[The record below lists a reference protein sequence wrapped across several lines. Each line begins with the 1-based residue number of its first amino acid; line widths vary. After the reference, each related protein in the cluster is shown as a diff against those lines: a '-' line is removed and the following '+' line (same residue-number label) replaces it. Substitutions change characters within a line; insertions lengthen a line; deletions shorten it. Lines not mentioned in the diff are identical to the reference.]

1 MSEEISVI
9 IRSSDPD
16 WLEKALKQYS
26 AKAPFVFEDDARL
39 GLDAK
44 DLRSA
49 VTLIK
54 AAKSKGD
61 MKWKQIAA
69 FLSSLGITGAGI
81 WIVAAAIA
89 DPEPTSKLGLLI
101 TGGLVLAVT
110 GSLGTLS
117 SLGIKFSVFARTPF
131 GHSFEIKP
139 E

>member
-1 MSEEISVI
+1 MSEDISII
-9 IRSSDPD
+9 IRSSDPE

-26 AKAPFVFEDDARL
+26 TKTPFVFEDDAGL
-39 GLDAK
+39 GLDTK

-54 AAKSKGD
+54 AAKNKGD

-69 FLSSLGITGAGI
+69 FLTSLGITGAGI

-89 DPEPTSKLGLLI
+89 DPEPTTKLGLLI

-117 SLGIKFSVFARTPF
+117 SLGVKFSVFARTPF
-131 GHSFEIKP
+131 GHSFEIRP